1 MGIEVNTREVG
12 YGRYEDGE
20 MNVWSD
26 AAEYEDGEMNVW
38 SHAAQYEDGEMNVWT
53 GVTQLTMRMVR

>member
-1 MGIEVNTREVG
+1 M
-12 YGRYEDGE
+12 D
-20 MNVWSD
+20 WSHATD
-26 AAEYEDGEMNVW
+26 YEDGEMNVW

>member
-1 MGIEVNTREVG
+1 M
-12 YGRYEDGE
+12 D
-20 MNVWSD
+20 WSH
-26 AAEYEDGEMNVW
+26 AADYEDGEMNVW

>member
-20 MNVWSD
+20 MNVWSH
-26 AAEYEDGEMNVW
+26 AAEYEDGEINVHVE
-38 SHAAQYEDGEMNVWT
+38 S
-53 GVTQLTMRMVR
+53 RS

>member
-1 MGIEVNTREVG
+1 MDWSHAAQ
-12 YGRYEDGE
+12 YEDDE
-20 MNVWSD
+20 MNV
-26 AAEYEDGEMNVW
+26 G